1 MRGRQQAKL
10 SGNGGRDGILGDWG
24 ESTSLQDVRGW
35 IGFYLLWPALSVL
48 LALGRQPHAS

>member
-1 MRGRQQAKL
+1 MGCGGAAAAKL

-24 ESTSLQDVRGW
+24 GSTSLQDVRGSAF
-35 IGFYLLWPALSVL
+35 ILFMSRALS